1 MRLSYEIEKIRENPG
16 EHLTEACVLSLGA
29 FLAGYRLTD
38 AGYAATLDALTRRF
52 EGSVSADACT
62 RAYLTST
69 TSERALRRVLDELSS
84 MLAAAPEPE
93 SRPGPYAGHGFVD
106 HVREPIVSGRTGLVF
121 FVPTVIWCAN
131 YWKGFLAGL
140 SASDPA
146 AAARERAR
154 FRAFEQWL
162 GERFSHPR
170 APWYALIRVYE
181 GHDLDGLRGFISQWD
196 EFERSSQAAG

>member
-38 AGYAATLDALTRRF
+38 AGYAATLDALTRR
-52 EGSVSADACT
+52 
-62 RAYLTST
+62 
-69 TSERALRRVLDELSS
+69 
-84 MLAAAPEPE
+84 
-93 SRPGPYAGHGFVD
+93 
-106 HVREPIVSGRTGLVF
+106 
-121 FVPTVIWCAN
+121 
-131 YWKGFLAGL
+131 
-140 SASDPA
+140 
-146 AAARERAR
+146 
-154 FRAFEQWL
+154 AFEQWL

-196 EFERSSQAAG
+196 EFEGSSQAAG